1 MPIITTAPTRRS
13 RSLAIR
19 LLALASTGALALSAC
34 GSGAEQA
41 QAPEAPSQAAASATA
56 SQGTHDHDHDHDHDA
71 AHGSDRFVFAYDGGV
86 KVLEASSLEEVADFP
101 MAGFL
106 RLNAFGDNEHVLVTT
121 ESGFQ
126 VLSTGAGGGEPALTD
141 LVFPATKAGH
151 VTPHGDW
158 TLLFDDGTG
167 DITVVETDALGHSAA
182 ETASSL
188 PSSQTISSDQPHH
201 GVAVKLSDGTVL
213 RTLGDSENRVGALAQ
228 DASGTETARSQ
239 DCPGVHGE
247 GVAKGEAVVLGCQ
260 DGVLLYKGGA
270 FSKITS
276 PDADFGRVGSA
287 YVTETS
293 PIAVTDYKDDPD
305 AEGVALHRLGLVDTQ
320 AESLEVIDL
329 PEGVEYTWRGVRRDE
344 QDNAWVLGTDGALH
358 KVDVAGKAVTDS
370 IPVIGAWTAPTQ
382 WQDAHPALVIE
393 GGTAWVTEPASMS
406 VHKVDLISG
415 DVTTA
420 AFDVAP
426 SEVAFAKHTHAH

>member
-1 MPIITTAPTRRS
+1 M
-13 RSLAIR
+13 
-19 LLALASTGALALSAC
+19 
-34 GSGAEQA
+34 
-41 QAPEAPSQAAASATA
+41 
-56 SQGTHDHDHDHDHDA
+56 
-71 AHGSDRFVFAYDGGV
+71 
-86 KVLEASSLEEVADFP
+86 
-101 MAGFL
+101 
-106 RLNAFGDNEHVLVTT
+106 
-121 ESGFQ
+121 
-126 VLSTGAGGGEPALTD
+126 
-141 LVFPATKAGH
+141 
-151 VTPHGDW
+151 
-158 TLLFDDGTG
+158 
-167 DITVVETDALGHSAA
+167 
-182 ETASSL
+182 
-188 PSSQTISSDQPHH
+188 
-201 GVAVKLSDGTVL
+201 AVKLSDGTVL

-260 DGVLLYKGGA
+260 DGVLLYKGGD

-382 WQDAHPALVIE
+382 WQDAHPALVID
-393 GGTAWVTEPASMS
+393 GSTAWVTEPASMS
-406 VHKVDLISG
+406 VHKVDLASG